1 MTIPE
6 LTAQRQ
12 PVKVKFYSGYKAEET
27 PRAVCIEGEESPI
40 EKILSRKR
48 TFNSGSKKMTES
60 FEVMIEG
67 KTFRL
72 EETEQGDWIL
82 STPKKA

>member
-1 MTIPE
+1 MAE
-6 LTAQRQ
+6 RR

-27 PRAVCIEGEESPI
+27 PRAVCIEGQEYPI

-48 TFNSGSKKMTES
+48 TSDIGSQEKTES
-60 FEVMIEG
+60 FEITIEG
-67 KTFRL
+67 KAFRL
-72 EETEQGDWIL
+72 EGTGQGEWTL